1 MRKLTMMAAIGVLV
15 LVPMTAMALNINE
28 VRIDNVG
35 GDTDEYFELAG
46 MPGELLDGLFYIVI
60 GDGAG
65 GSGVLESI
73 TDLSGLAIAADGYL
87 SVHNGATIGTC
98 TTYDV
103 EATMAFENSDNVTH
117 MLVQGMTGVLQDDL
131 DIDDDG
137 VLDVIPWTGIIDS
150 VSIIESVGTGDLYYG
165 ANEVG
170 PDGTFVPGHAL
181 VCNGNWIVGAF
192 DLCLY
197 DSPGADNAGSCAVGN
212 EDLSFGTMKGMFR

>member
-1 MRKLTMMAAIGVLV
+1 MRKLVIMAVLGL
-15 LVPMTAMALNINE
+15 LVPMTAQALTINE
-28 VRIDNVG
+28 VRIDNAG
-35 GDTDEYFELAG
+35 ADTDEYFELAG
-46 MPGELLDGLFYIVI
+46 MPGELLDGMFYIVI
-60 GDGAG
+60 GGGAG

-73 TDLSGLAIAADGYL
+73 TDLSGLTIAADGFL

-98 TTYDV
+98 AVYDV

-150 VSIIESVGTGDLYYG
+150 VSIIETVGSGDLVYG

-181 VCNGNWIVGAF
+181 VCGGGWMVGSF

-197 DSPGADNAGSCAVGN
+197 DTPGAANTACDVAN
-212 EDLSFGTMKGMFR
+212 EDLSFGDVKGQYR